1 MINVVQTFRALSMST
16 IEGIDIMAIKFKNI
30 YQSVQKKQYD
40 ILDPR
45 KTEFDVDFVDFMAK
59 IEGLEVN
66 SIAIYNLIGGGFHHY
81 CLNSTTLSHYQTS
94 KYYSMT
100 RKALL
105 NYVSLRYKY
114 KHLCEL
120 VLEEFCLHNMHS
132 SYFKGIGKY
141 GLKDFKAT

>member
-1 MINVVQTFRALSMST
+1 MST

-59 IEGLEVN
+59 IEGLEVS
-66 SIAIYNLIGGGFHHY
+66 SIAIYNLIGGGSHHY
-81 CLNSTTLSHYQTS
+81 WLNSTTLSNYQTS
-94 KYYSMT
+94 EYYSMT
-100 RKALL
+100 GKTLL
-105 NYVSLRYKY
+105 NYVSLRYRY

-120 VLEEFCLHNMHS
+120 VLEEFCLHNTHS
-132 SYFKGIGKY
+132 SYCKGIGNY
-141 GLKDFKAT
+141 VLKATWNYWLAQVK

>member
-1 MINVVQTFRALSMST
+1 
-16 IEGIDIMAIKFKNI
+16 
-30 YQSVQKKQYD
+30 
-40 ILDPR
+40 
-45 KTEFDVDFVDFMAK
+45 
-59 IEGLEVN
+59 
-66 SIAIYNLIGGGFHHY
+66 
-81 CLNSTTLSHYQTS
+81 
-94 KYYSMT
+94 MT

-120 VLEEFCLHNMHS
+120 VLEEFCLHNTHS